1 MNIVIVDEKVS
12 YDFEEDQETVDLSPR
27 KLGYETDGRSRN
39 LYALSQS
46 WNDMVDKPTSGRSP
60 VSTNTDAPNT
70 PPRSLQYFTPPS
82 SRHKEYHEH
91 RHRKDHFSSACK
103 FGHACLTE
111 ALNKPLAN
119 GLSINVIGSNSTVG
133 RWAPGSKLL
142 YYISRK
148 GLPNI
153 KEAFESIH
161 TGMVT
166 AATQWELTGININ
179 FQETLC
185 REDATF
191 IVVYDAD
198 LGSDTTYAFAFFP
211 GDQNCIIH
219 IGPRMFRH
227 EYINYIP
234 NVLCHE
240 LSHVLGL
247 RHEFWAES
255 HEPGRACYFPNV
267 VIDRAS
273 IMNDKNAHDLSLFV
287 LSALDHKNIRDF
299 YHIPAGSRTG
309 FAITDCNPAPLLVTL
324 YEQEH
329 WMRRTFGRLSGWCS
343 DGAEV
348 ALRIG
353 IAYQQLSHGIPNLF
367 AKQISFQFRMKK
379 YPDDSAVFAAKI
391 RRRG

>member
-1 MNIVIVDEKVS
+1 MFDGPSEKWLTPVCTS
-12 YDFEEDQETVDLSPR
+12 TSTYIGIRNAPAQSVQHPQ
-27 KLGYETDGRSRN
+27 LGDCKREG
-39 LYALSQS
+39 
-46 WNDMVDKPTSGRSP
+46 
-60 VSTNTDAPNT
+60 
-70 PPRSLQYFTPPS
+70 
-82 SRHKEYHEH
+82 YHEH
-91 RHRKDHFSSACK
+91 AHVGDRLDNECK
-103 FGHACLTE
+103 FGHACITE
-111 ALNKPLAN
+111 ALNKPPAN

-133 RWAPGSKLL
+133 RWTPGSKLL

-161 TGMVT
+161 TGMAT

-198 LGSDTTYAFAFFP
+198 LRSDTYAFAFFP

-227 EYINYIP
+227 EYINYIS

-240 LSHVLGL
+240 LGHVLGL

-273 IMNDKNAHDLSLFV
+273 IMNHKNAHNLSLFV

-299 YHIPAGSRTG
+299 YKVPVGSQSG
-309 FAITDCNPAPLLVTL
+309 FAITDCNPVPLPVTL

-329 WMRRTFGRLSGWCS
+329 WLRRTFGRLSGWCS

-353 IAYQQLSHGIPNLF
+353 IAYQQLSHWTPNLL
-367 AKQISFQFRMKK
+367 AKQKSFQFRMRK
-379 YPDDSAVFAAKI
+379 YSDDSAVFAAKI
-391 RRRG
+391 GRRGQPLRVLDDSTMSADL